1 MLSTVTR
8 RTALQ
13 MTLTGTVVAGFHRL
27 LGHDLKP
34 GDPLYQFEKYESI
47 TNRELTIRQVYEWP
61 NISNPIIFA
70 NISNGLNGFQ
80 FSYDIPPDQTQVVV
94 QSYSAAN
101 AAVYDDYIWQKYK
114 FGVARNIKDPAT
126 GDFAVR
132 NIFYPST
139 FPAPGSP
146 PDDRS
151 DPFYSDTS
159 IQGLQRRGVLFLC

>member
-1 MLSTVTR
+1 
-8 RTALQ
+8 
-13 MTLTGTVVAGFHRL
+13 
-27 LGHDLKP
+27 
-34 GDPLYQFEKYESI
+34 
-47 TNRELTIRQVYEWP
+47 
-61 NISNPIIFA
+61 
-70 NISNGLNGFQ
+70 
-80 FSYDIPPDQTQVVV
+80 VVV
-94 QSYSAAN
+94 QPYSAAN

-126 GDFAVR
+126 GDVAVR